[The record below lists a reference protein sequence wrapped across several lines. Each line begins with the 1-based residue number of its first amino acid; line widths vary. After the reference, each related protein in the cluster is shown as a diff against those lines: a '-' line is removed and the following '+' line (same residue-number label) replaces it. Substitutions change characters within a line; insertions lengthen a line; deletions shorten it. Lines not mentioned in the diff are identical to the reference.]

1 MIIQLRPSEPHHRA
15 RRRRSSFAPSSLH
28 VYRRALLRRFG
39 LPTSSRPAFVLD
51 TLARTLL
58 DARVA

>member
-1 MIIQLRPSEPHHRA
+1 MIIQLRPSEPQPRA

-28 VYRRALLRRFG
+28 VYRRALARRFG
-39 LPTSSRPAFVLD
+39 ISCGGRPAVILD
-51 TLARTLL
+51 ALARTLL